1 MKENFSAIILA
12 AGSSGRMGQPK
23 ALLPFDPQR
32 CFARKLADEFFAFG
46 CQRVVMVTNAE
57 VATLAASAVY
67 KLNDIEVVINPAPEL
82 GRFYS
87 FYLALQAIGNQYVF
101 MTNADNPFANVDILK
116 QLWEHALQADYVCPA
131 NHGKG
136 GHPILISPR
145 IVSAVKA
152 ESNLEVNLKDYL
164 NRFSKLCVPVTHELV
179 LANINTPEDYF
190 WLIADGKLTGRGNEM
205 F

>member
-32 CFARKLADEFFAFG
+32 CFARKLADEFLSFG

-57 VATLAASAVY
+57 VAAQAASAAY
-67 KLNDIEVVINPAPEL
+67 KLNGIEIVINPNPEL

-101 MTNADNPFANVDILK
+101 MTNADNPFVGADILGV
-116 QLWEHALQADYVCPA
+116 LWQHATQADYVYPVYQ
-131 NHGKG
+131 GRG

-145 IVSAVKA
+145 IVRAARA
-152 ESNLEVNLKDYL
+152 ETNPDINLKEYL
-164 NRFSKLCVPVTHELV
+164 NRFSKLYIPVTDELI
-179 LANINTPEDYF
+179 LANINTPEDYQ
-190 WLIADGKLTGRGNEM
+190 KLAGGSE
-205 F
+205 

>member
-46 CQRVVMVTNAE
+46 CNRVVMVTNSHVMEKVRAGNYQ
-57 VATLAASAVY
+57 LS
-67 KLNDIEVVINPAPEL
+67 DIEIVLNPNPNL

-87 FYLALQAIGNQYVF
+87 LYLALQAIDAQHVF
-101 MTNADNPFANVDILK
+101 VTNADNPFAKIDILK
-116 QLWEHALQADYVCPA
+116 QLWQHSAQADYVCPA
-131 NHGKG
+131 YQGKG

-145 IVSAVKA
+145 IVSAVRA
-152 ESNLEVNLKDYL
+152 ETNLESNLKDYL
-164 NRFSKLCVPVTHELV
+164 NRFSKLYIPVTDEFILT
-179 LANINTPEDYF
+179 NINTPQDYQ
-190 WLIADGKLTGRGNEM
+190 KLVFIN